1 MTNCKPKITIIV
13 PIYNSERYLNKCI
26 QSILAQS
33 YDDFELILIDDGST
47 DSSGQICD
55 EFSKQNTR
63 IKVYHESNKGVS
75 MARNRGLELASGD
88 WITFIDS
95 DDWIEPDYLLGL
107 ISNNEGYDL
116 IISYYNVLGW
126 KSWIN
131 DPWEDNCYTGE
142 HLKDSFDNNMRRF
155 DFICGK
161 MYRNSIIKEHGI
173 RFNPK
178 ISYAED
184 LIFTLNYVL
193 NINSI
198 RVLSSALYCY
208 NCSSEESL
216 TRKKRNWDSS
226 AYVIDQMCNI
236 LSKVEERYNWE
247 GKLTKS
253 YYTWSFLRKYL
264 TNVVETETVLRTSS
278 LLKQVYQNE
287 NVLKTLNPTI
297 VQKSRGRILFDT
309 LICNNLFILAAIL
322 LHLEF
327 FIAKIRFRG

>member
-1 MTNCKPKITIIV
+1 MTNCNPKITIIV
-13 PIYNSERYLNKCI
+13 PIYNSERYLKKCI

-75 MARNRGLELASGD
+75 TARNRGLELASGD

-107 ISNNEGYDL
+107 ISNNEGYDF

-126 KSWIN
+126 KGWIN

-142 HLKDSFDNNMRRF
+142 HIKDSFDNNMRRF

-161 MYRNSIIKEHGI
+161 MYRNSIIKEYGI

-184 LIFTLNYVL
+184 SIFTLNYVL
-193 NINSI
+193 NISSI

-216 TRKKRNWDSS
+216 TTRKRNWDAS

-236 LSKVEERYNWE
+236 LSKVEERYNWD
-247 GKLTKS
+247 GKLTKN
-253 YYTWSFLRKYL
+253 YYTWAFLRKYF
-264 TNVVETETVLRTSS
+264 TNIVETETILQTSS

-287 NVLKTLNPTI
+287 NVLKILSPMS
-297 VQKSRGRILFDT
+297 VQKSRGRIIFDT

-327 FIAKIRFRG
+327 FIDKIRCRE